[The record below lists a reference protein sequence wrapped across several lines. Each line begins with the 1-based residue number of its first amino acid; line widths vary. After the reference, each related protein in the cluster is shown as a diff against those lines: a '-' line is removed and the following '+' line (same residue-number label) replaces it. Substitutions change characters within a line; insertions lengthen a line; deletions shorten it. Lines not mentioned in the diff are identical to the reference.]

1 MERSRKIKILSL
13 MIAGIIIIAL
23 FAFMFSGDNFLIIKG
38 IFDENVSNEE
48 LIELI
53 KSMGIR
59 GAIPIAI
66 ISMMQVVLTFI
77 PSEPI
82 QVLSGMGY
90 GLIYG
95 SLICL
100 IGVFLGNSIIFLAY
114 KFFGDGLKKYF
125 ENNIELDWD
134 KLRHSKKIALFVILL
149 YLLPAIPYGL
159 ICFFAASL
167 NIKYPRYIALT
178 TLGAIPSII
187 LDVGL
192 GHMALSASWII
203 SLIVFIILVL
213 LIVVLAI
220 KRKQLFA
227 YVNKLIHKSHEP
239 YKSDTIVRK
248 HNWLVYFFDKIIFS
262 LIIKFKFKFRYNKN
276 AEVQGPCIV
285 LCNHGS
291 FYDFLFAALMLKKHR
306 PHFISARLY
315 FYNKKLAW
323 LLRASGVFP
332 KSMFANDIENVQNCL
347 RVIKSGKVLVMMP
360 EARLSTVGKFEGVQ
374 DATYKFIKKMGVPVY
389 TINLY
394 GDYLACPKWG
404 DKTRKKSVV
413 NAELNLLYT
422 AEQIQNTDL
431 EQVKEKINS
440 VLNYDEFK
448 WLEENPKVAYKHK
461 TLAVGLENVLN
472 RCPKCN
478 SEFTLK
484 TENRTIICEHC
495 GLKVNIDDRYQL
507 SDDVKFKNIA
517 QWYEWQNEIIKN
529 QILSDP
535 DYKLTSKVELK
546 LQSYDGKKLLRTAG
560 FGICTL
566 DRSGLT
572 YVGTID
578 GEETVKKF
586 DIKIIYRLL
595 FGAGEDFEIYEGK
608 QLYYFVPEDTR
619 SAVKWYVASGIIKE
633 YCNE

>member
-53 KSMGIR
+53 KGMGIR

-213 LIVVLAI
+213 LIAVLAI

-262 LIIKFKFKFRYNKN
+262 LIIKFKFKFRYKKN
-276 AEVQGPCIV
+276 AEVKGPCIV

-431 EQVKEKINS
+431 EQVKEKTNS

-507 SDDVKFKNIA
+507 SDDVEFKNIA